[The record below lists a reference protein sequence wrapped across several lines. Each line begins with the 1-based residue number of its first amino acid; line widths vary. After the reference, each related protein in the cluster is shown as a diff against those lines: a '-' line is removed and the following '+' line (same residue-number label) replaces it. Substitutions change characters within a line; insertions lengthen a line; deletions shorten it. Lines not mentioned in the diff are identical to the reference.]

1 MSTIGKAMNQTR
13 SIKHIF
19 FLFFRHGIVSLTCGS
34 TEFILFILLFTNLKL
49 ALPIAYFV
57 SFTVAT
63 VIGFLG
69 HSLFTFEVGKLRQRN
84 ALFFV
89 IQAFCALLLGY
100 LIVSC
105 LIHLGAL
112 PAIAKAF
119 QLMIIFFFNVV
130 FGKMVSFKKHAKT
143 TNSEI

>member
-1 MSTIGKAMNQTR
+1 MVMNQTR

-34 TEFILFILLFTNLKL
+34 TEFILFLLLFTKMKV
-49 ALPIAYFV
+49 ALSIAYV
-57 SFTVAT
+57 ASFTVAT

-84 ALFFV
+84 AVFFV
-89 IQAFCALLLGY
+89 IQAFCAMLLGY

-105 LIHLGAL
+105 LIHLGTL

-119 QLMIIFFFNVV
+119 QLMIIFFFNVA
-130 FGKMVSFKKHAKT
+130 FGKMVSFKKNAKI
-143 TNSEI
+143 TNGEI